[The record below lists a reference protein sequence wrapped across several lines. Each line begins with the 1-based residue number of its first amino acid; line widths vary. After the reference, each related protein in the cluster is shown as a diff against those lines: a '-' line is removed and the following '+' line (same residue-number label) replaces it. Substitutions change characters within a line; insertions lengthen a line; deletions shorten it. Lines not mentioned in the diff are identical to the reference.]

1 MSETIEAAD
10 TTDRVKP
17 WTIKGIAPEER
28 NAAIAAAEREG
39 LTIGEWLTRA
49 IRTQVQVDH
58 RSDRLPIVTE
68 IPASA
73 KGDRQSDLADLERMI
88 TLAEKIANANGQPIP
103 SGITKATY
111 ALMRDHLRDIRAS
124 RTFQGRSRTVEAV
137 E

>member
-1 MSETIEAAD
+1 MNETVEAAD

-58 RSDRLPIVTE
+58 RSDRLPVVTE

-73 KGDRQSDLADLERMI
+73 KADRQSDLADLERVVELAK
-88 TLAEKIANANGQPIP
+88 TLASANGQPIP
-103 SGITKATY
+103 ETIIRATY
-111 ALMRDHLRDIRAS
+111 SLMREHLKALKGS
-124 RTFQGRSRTVEAV
+124 RTSSGV
-137 E
+137 